1 MLLRKPGGTVLEHI
15 RVIDLCDG
23 ISQFA
28 GHILTRL
35 GADVI
40 AVEGSEGTATRHM
53 GPFVADQQG
62 LNSSLTHWAYNRG
75 KQSLTLDIE
84 SLDDRERFL
93 SLIASADIFFEDRHP
108 GYLQSL
114 GLSFEALS
122 EVNPSLI
129 YASITPYGL
138 TGPRSHWKGTDL
150 TAVAGSSFMQASGD
164 ADRAP
169 LRVGVP
175 HSFLQAS
182 ADAAAASLI
191 ALQERSRS
199 GLGQHIDVSAQ
210 ESVTIGFPQNVAPR
224 ENALAADRMAGGISI
239 GGMNIPLL
247 FPCKDGYTIC
257 VILPGVAFAPFSRRL
272 TEWLSEE
279 GAADDN
285 LLAIDWDNIGVQLFA
300 GEVSFDVVQ
309 TAFETYGRFLASKTK
324 AELWEA
330 ALERNLLITPSM
342 TIADLVDYQHL
353 SSRDFWDVQF
363 TDTGDK
369 VQHPGHLVKFKNST
383 KQFGGSPP
391 TLGQHND
398 SVVIDRNRRATVSD
412 PVLGSLPLEG
422 LNVVEFSW
430 VIATPSAVRILC
442 DYGADVVKVET
453 ASRPDTMRTVNP
465 FVNEDPHPDNS
476 VGYGVYNAGKRSL
489 SLDLSKPE
497 SKEIVFD
504 LIRWADIATESFAPG
519 AMERLGFG
527 FDVLSAINPNLIM
540 LSSSLLGQTGPHSSL
555 AGYGFMAAAIA
566 GYYELTGWSDRPPA
580 GPYGPYTDF
589 LAPRIVVAALMAAL
603 ENRKRT
609 GHGEYIDLSQTECAL
624 HYLAPAILDQ
634 SVNGRT
640 IQRQGN
646 DDANMFPHGVFPSK
660 GEDSWLAIACSD
672 ESWPALAVTVGLE
685 TAQDQDQTERRQNRS
700 DIESA
705 LATWSKLLGNAEGAE
720 LLQDIGVAAYPVH
733 DALGTNSDPQL
744 AHRQHQIRVPQSH
757 AGQMWTH
764 SSRTKMSRTP
774 AVLHRGGPCL
784 GEDNFEVLSE
794 LLGYSI
800 DQIADLAAAEVLE

>member
-1 MLLRKPGGTVLEHI
+1 MLEHI

-28 GHILTRL
+28 GHILARL
-35 GADVI
+35 GAEVI
-40 AVEGSEGTATRHM
+40 AVEPPAGVATRSQ
-53 GPFVADQQG
+53 GPFVGDERDVE
-62 LNSSLTHWAYNRG
+62 LSLTHWAYNRG
-75 KQSLTLDIE
+75 KKSVSLDIE
-84 SLDDRERFL
+84 SAEDRERFL
-93 SLIASADIFFEDRHP
+93 SMVAGADILFEDRHP
-108 GYLQSL
+108 GFLQSL
-114 GLSFEALS
+114 GLSHEALS
-122 EVNPSLI
+122 ELNPALI
-129 YASITPYGL
+129 HASITPYGL
-138 TGPRSHWKGTDL
+138 TGPRSHWLGTDL
-150 TAVAGSSFMQASGD
+150 TAVAGSSFMYASGD

-175 HSFLQAS
+175 HSFLHAS

-199 GLGQHIDVSAQ
+199 GMGQHIDVSAQ
-210 ESVTIGFPQNVAPR
+210 ESVTIGFPQNVAPL
-224 ENALAADRMAGGISI
+224 ENALAADRMAGGISL

-257 VILPGVAFAPFSRRL
+257 VILPGAAFAPFSRRL
-272 TEWLSEE
+272 TEWLQEE
-279 GAADDN
+279 GATDEN
-285 LLAIDWDNIGVQLFA
+285 LESIDWDTIGVQLFA
-300 GEVSFDVVQ
+300 GEVSFDIVAA
-309 TAFETYGRFLASKTK
+309 AFATYAKFLASKSKT
-324 AELWEA
+324 ELWEA

-342 TIADLVDYQHL
+342 TIADLVEYQHL
-353 SSRDFWDVQF
+353 DSRDFWDVHL
-363 TDTGDK
+363 TEKGSK
-369 VQHPGHLVKFKNST
+369 VQHPGHLVKFRNDPT
-383 KQFGGSPP
+383 QFGGSPP
-391 TLGQHND
+391 KLGEHNNLVAESRD
-398 SVVIDRNRRATVSD
+398 NSVEVSQ
-412 PVLGSLPLEG
+412 PVRDSLPLEG
-422 LNVVEFSW
+422 LKVVEFSW

-489 SLDLSKPE
+489 SLDLTKPE
-497 SKEIVFD
+497 AKEVVLD
-504 LIRWADIATESFAPG
+504 LIKWADIATESFAPG

-527 FDVLSAINPNLIM
+527 YDVLSAVNPQLIM

-566 GYYELTGWSDRPPA
+566 GYYELTGWPDRPPA

-589 LAPRIVVAALMAAL
+589 LAPRIVVSSLMAAL
-603 ENRKRT
+603 ENRKKT

-646 DDANMFPHGVFPSK
+646 ADPNMFPHGVFPSK
-660 GEDSWLAIACSD
+660 GDDSWLAIACSD
-672 ESWPALAVTVGLE
+672 ESWPALATIIGLE
-685 TAQDQDQTERRQNRS
+685 ELQEHDQVQRRQNHS
-700 DIESA
+700 LIEDTLNS
-705 LATWSKLLGNAEGAE
+705 WSSMRDNSPAAET
-720 LLQDIGVAAYPVH
+720 LQKVGVAAYPVH
-733 DALGTNSDPQL
+733 NASGTNTDPQL
-744 AHRQHQIRVPQSH
+744 AHRQHQIQVPQSH

-764 SSRTKMSRTP
+764 SCRTKMSRTP
-774 AVLHRGGPCL
+774 AVLNRGGPCL

-794 LLGYSI
+794 LLGYSV
-800 DQIADLAAAEVLE
+800 DQIADLAAAEALE